1 MCAYMYIGMYVVRIL
16 QRKAVGGKREKQS
29 EKRGLNLE
37 STLEE
42 DPKSRKEGVVKPTY
56 TPCSVSKNSA
66 FKLISKYF
74 CTEHFIQR
82 EKRGEGSNT
91 LLALILPL
99 GDKVHLEIIAL
110 TRTSEG
116 KLNPEID

>member
-1 MCAYMYIGMYVVRIL
+1 MYGYFRGK
-16 QRKAVGGKREKQS
+16 QSEKKREKQS

-91 LLALILPL
+91 FLGLILPL